1 MSNSLVR
8 KRAIKDDS
16 TALRLKYSPYYH
28 HFERQDGCRVW
39 LEGREMIQLSS
50 NDYLGLNQHPKV
62 IEAGQ
67 KALKKWGASSTG
79 SRISN
84 GGRAYHRRLEEKLAD
99 FLGTQ
104 DCHIHAAGYLSCM
117 SSIQGLATRNDVV
130 FADRNIHSSLWSGIG
145 MSRARVEK
153 FSHNDPSSLLRA
165 VEMESPKKAKLLVF
179 EGVYSMEGHIAPL
192 PEFLEIAR
200 NHDLFTVMDDAHGVG
215 VIGETGRGTA
225 EHFDC
230 SGKVDLICG
239 SLSKALATT
248 GGYVAGDKEL
258 LEYMRTHS
266 KQTIFSA
273 AISPAQAACA
283 EAALELI
290 TTEPEHLIRLINNTK
305 HYKSGLEKLG
315 IDTWGSQTAAVPLII
330 GDRLKAY
337 KIWKEL
343 IAQGVFTTI
352 SLPPSV
358 PPNKELLRTAISS
371 AHTIEDID
379 QGLDRL
385 ATAFNKFR

>member
-1 MSNSLVR
+1 MFNSLVR

-84 GGRAYHRRLEEKLAD
+84 GGRAYHQRLEDKLAD

-117 SSIQGLATRNDVV
+117 SSVQGLANRNDIV

-153 FSHNDPSSLLRA
+153 FSHNNPSSLLRA
-165 VEMESPKKAKLLVF
+165 VELESPKKAKILVF

-192 PEFLEIAR
+192 PEFLEIAK

-215 VIGETGRGTA
+215 VIGETGRGTT
-225 EHFDC
+225 EYFDC
-230 SGKVDLICG
+230 VGKVDLICG

-273 AISPAQAACA
+273 AISPAQAAWA
-283 EAALELI
+283 EAARELI
-290 TTEPEHLIRLINNTK
+290 KAEPEHLTRLINNTK
-305 HYKSGLEKLG
+305 HYKNGLEKLG
-315 IDTWGSQTAAVPLII
+315 INTWGSQTAAVPLIV

-337 KIWKEL
+337 RIWKEL
-343 IAQGVFTTI
+343 ITQGVFTTI

-358 PPNKELLRTAISS
+358 PPNKELLRTAISA

-379 QGLDRL
+379 LGLDRL

>member
-192 PEFLEIAR
+192 PEFLEIAK

>member
-99 FLGTQ
+99 FLGAQ

>member
-1 MSNSLVR
+1 MKNLVR
-8 KRAIKDDS
+8 KRVIKDES
-16 TALRLKYSPYYH
+16 TALRLKYRPYYH
-28 HFERQDGCRVW
+28 HFERQEGCRVW
-39 LEGREMIQLSS
+39 LEGRELIQLSS

-67 KALKKWGASSTG
+67 KALKEWGASSTG

-84 GGRAYHRRLEEKLAD
+84 GGRTYHRRLEEKLAD

-117 SSIQGLATRNDVV
+117 SSVQGLAARNDVV
-130 FADRNIHSSLWSGIG
+130 LADRNIHSSLWSGIG

-153 FSHNDPSSLLRA
+153 FSHNDAGSLLQA
-165 VEMESPKKAKLLVF
+165 VELESPDRAKLLVF

-192 PEFLEIAR
+192 PEFLEIAKK
-200 NHDLFTVMDDAHGVG
+200 HDLFTIMDDAHGVG

-230 SGKVDLICG
+230 LGKVDLICG
-239 SLSKALATT
+239 SLSKAMATT
-248 GGYVAGDKEL
+248 GGYVGGDKEL
-258 LEYMRTHS
+258 VEYMRTHS

-290 TTEPEHLIRLINNTK
+290 TTEPEHLIRLRENTK
-305 HYKSGLEKLG
+305 HYKDGLEKLG
-315 IDTWGSQTAAVPLII
+315 IDTWGSQTAAVPLVI
-330 GDRLKAY
+330 GDKVKAY
-337 KIWKEL
+337 RIWEEL

-358 PPNKELLRTAISS
+358 PPKKELLRTAISA
-371 AHTIEDID
+371 AHTTEDID

-385 ATAFNKFR
+385 AAAFNKFS

>member
-8 KRAIKDDS
+8 KRALKDDS

-99 FLGTQ
+99 FLGAQ

-290 TTEPEHLIRLINNTK
+290 ATEPEHLIRLINNTK

>member
-99 FLGTQ
+99 FLGAQ

-192 PEFLEIAR
+192 PEFLEIAK

-315 IDTWGSQTAAVPLII
+315 INTWGSQTAAVPLII